1 MVTFWA
7 SVVTFLTSAIKF
19 STVFIFGS
27 TGEIVNQK
35 SGHLNMATPGIMF
48 LGAFGGIIGEIVYI
62 AMCGGAGH
70 FNSFLVV
77 LFPII
82 FGFIFAAIGGAIFS
96 FFTVTLHCN
105 QNVVGLTLTT
115 LFVGLSQLAMT
126 MIVPTEAEAQRIF
139 NANFSEAGQLTQF
152 AFPNLSN
159 TIILAQSWFTYIA
172 IGVAIVVAIVL
183 KKTRV
188 GLNLRAVGE
197 NAAAADSAG
206 ISVNKYRYLS
216 TIIGSGIVGLGGAF
230 IELDQHMGTFN
241 ASADNVDAYGWIA
254 LCIVIFSLWKPLLAI
269 AASLFFA
276 SLSILPSYIKGVGST
291 MSYVIDMAP
300 YIATIIILII
310 LSIFNGKKNQPPANL
325 GQSYF
330 REDR

>member
-1 MVTFWA
+1 M
-7 SVVTFLTSAIKF
+7 
-19 STVFIFGS
+19 G
-27 TGEIVNQK
+27 
-35 SGHLNMATPGIMF
+35 TPGIMG
-48 LGAFGGIIGEIVYI
+48 LGAVGALIGERIYIASISATASLNPFMVLFMPILFAIIFGGI
-62 AMCGGAGH
+62 GG
-70 FNSFLVV
+70 L
-77 LFPII
+77 L
-82 FGFIFAAIGGAIFS
+82 FS

-105 QNVVGLTLTT
+105 QNVTGLTLTT
-115 LFVGLSQLAMT
+115 FGVGLAGFLTNSSIIPATRMTDVNT
-126 MIVPTEAEAQRIF
+126 MIQNAFNWYSKLGWFGEIF
-139 NANFSEAGQLTQF
+139 
-152 AFPNLSN
+152 LS
-159 TIILAQSWFTYIA
+159 QSWFTYLGIIVAVVTAIIIA
-172 IGVAIVVAIVL
+172 RT
-183 KKTRV
+183 KV
-188 GLNLRAVGE
+188 GLRLRAVGE

-300 YIATIIILII
+300 YIATIIILVV

>member
-1 MVTFWA
+1 MWTTIL
-7 SVVTFLTSAIKF
+7 TFLTSAIKF

-35 SGHLNMATPGIMF
+35 SGHLNMATPGIMY
-48 LGAFGGIIGEIVYI
+48 LGAFGGILGEIIYI
-62 AMCGGAGH
+62 GMCGGAGH
-70 FNSFLVV
+70 FNSFLIV

-82 FGFIFAAIGGAIFS
+82 FAFIFAAIGGVIFS

-115 LFVGLSQLAMT
+115 LFVGISHLA
-126 MIVPTEAEAQRIF
+126 INLLVPTAPAAYNKFI
-139 NANFSEAGQLTQF
+139 ADMSEAGQMMQS
-152 AFPNLSN
+152 AFPALSN

-172 IGVAIVVAIVL
+172 IAVAVITAIIL

-197 NAAAADSAG
+197 NASAADSAG
-206 ISVNKYRYLS
+206 INVNRYRYIA

-230 IELDQHMGTFN
+230 IELDQHMGMFN
-241 ASADNVDAYGWIA
+241 ASADAVDAYGWLA
-254 LCIVIFSLWKPLLAI
+254 LCIVIFSLWKPMLAVG
-269 AASLFFA
+269 ASLFFA
-276 SLSILPSYIKGVGST
+276 FLSVLPSYIKGMGSNFA
-291 MSYVIDMAP
+291 YVMDMFP
-300 YIATIIILII
+300 YIATIAILIAI
-310 LSIFNGKKNQPPANL
+310 SIFNGKKNQPPANL
-325 GQSYF
+325 GLSYF